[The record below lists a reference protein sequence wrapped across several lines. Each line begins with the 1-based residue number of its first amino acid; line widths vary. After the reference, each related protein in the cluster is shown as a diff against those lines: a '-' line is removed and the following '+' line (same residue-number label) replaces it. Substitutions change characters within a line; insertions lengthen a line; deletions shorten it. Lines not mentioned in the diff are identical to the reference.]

1 MLILLHN
8 PVEGIGSF
16 YGGALHPLVVPE
28 QILLLLTLSACL
40 GQQGISSLRRA
51 IPIGLI
57 TLLCGVFLQP
67 ALAWSPPQ
75 VPMLTLAALL
85 GLAVAAQLRLPSI
98 LPPVLAALVGS
109 GVGLGTDALEI
120 PAGEE
125 RLFQFGAVL
134 GASFCLLCFS
144 VWFES
149 AKRPWQRIVVRVLG
163 SWAAA
168 ASMIVLAWQFIQA

>member
-1 MLILLHN
+1 LFLLLHN

-28 QILLLLTLSACL
+28 QILLLLTLAACL

-51 IPIGLI
+51 VPLGLI
-57 TLLCGVFLQP
+57 ALLFGVFLQSFFG
-67 ALAWSPPQ
+67 WMPPQ
-75 VPMLTLAALL
+75 VPMLALAALL
-85 GLAVAAQLRLPSI
+85 GLSVAAQLRLPRV
-98 LPPVLAALVGS
+98 LPPILATLVGL
-109 GVGLGTDALEI
+109 GVGLGTDALEV
-120 PAGEE
+120 PSGDGP
-125 RLFQFGAVL
+125 LFQVGAVL
-134 GASFCLLCFS
+134 GAGFCLICFS

-168 ASMIVLAWQFIQA
+168 ASLIVLAWQFLQV